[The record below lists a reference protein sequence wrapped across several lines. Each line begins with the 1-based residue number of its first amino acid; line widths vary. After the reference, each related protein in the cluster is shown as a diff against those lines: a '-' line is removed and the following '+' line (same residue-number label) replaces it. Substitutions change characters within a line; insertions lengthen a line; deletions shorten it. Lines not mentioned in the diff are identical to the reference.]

1 MTDYFDGRIA
11 RARGQVSPL
20 GIFLDLTADK
30 VLVAG
35 VLIAM
40 VEVGLLPTWI
50 VATLLVRELVVQGV
64 RQLAAS
70 ASVVIS
76 ARGLGKWKAF
86 GTNVA
91 IGVLLLAFDAQT
103 GGPGGTRRGGVDRP
117 GDRLLAGG
125 RWRSCWRSSPASP
138 TCAGRCPS
146 CSARSVAGLEPA
158 GSPRPGAGSRSPPRP
173 SRPAPS
179 PRREGGVG
187 EREEPA
193 RRAQDRVVQ
202 LARAGGA
209 PSRQTLVAAGA
220 DEHAVLVGRQAHRR
234 RADVRG
240 RHHQHQLVGEDL
252 GPALVDA
259 GREER

>member
-1 MTDYFDGRIA
+1 MTAPRARLTSLPNLLGLSRIVATPVLVALLLLPFPGAGLLACVLFVAAAMTDYFDGRIA

-91 IGVLLLAFDAQT
+91 VGVLLLAFDAQT
-103 GGPGGTRRGGVDRP
+103 GGPVAGIVAASTIQAVGYWLAVLAVVLAVVSAVAYLRGALPILLGEDRP
-117 GDRLLAGG
+117 A
-125 RWRSCWRSSPASP
+125 
-138 TCAGRCPS
+138 
-146 CSARSVAGLEPA
+146 
-158 GSPRPGAGSRSPPRP
+158 
-173 SRPAPS
+173 
-179 PRREGGVG
+179 
-187 EREEPA
+187 
-193 RRAQDRVVQ
+193 
-202 LARAGGA
+202 
-209 PSRQTLVAAGA
+209 
-220 DEHAVLVGRQAHRR
+220 
-234 RADVRG
+234 
-240 RHHQHQLVGEDL
+240 
-252 GPALVDA
+252 
-259 GREER
+259 

>member
-1 MTDYFDGRIA
+1 MRAPRPRLTTLPNLLGLGRILATPVVVALLLLPFPGAGLVACVVFVAAAMTDYFDGRIA

-50 VATLLVRELVVQGV
+50 VAALLVRELVVQGV

-91 IGVLLLAFDAQT
+91 IAVLLLAYDAQT
-103 GGPGGTRRGGVDRP
+103 GGPV
-117 GDRLLAGG
+117 G
-125 RWRSCWRSSPASP
+125 RVIAAP
-138 TCAGRCPS
+138 T
-146 CSARSVAGLEPA
+146 
-158 GSPRPGAGSRSPPRP
+158 
-173 SRPAPS
+173 
-179 PRREGGVG
+179 
-187 EREEPA
+187 
-193 RRAQDRVVQ
+193 VQ
-202 LARAGGA
+202 AIGYWL
-209 PSRQTLVAAGA
+209 
-220 DEHAVLVGRQAHRR
+220 AVLAVVLAVVSGVAYL
-234 RADVRG
+234 RG
-240 RHHQHQLVGEDL
+240 ALPILLGEDR
-252 GPALVDA
+252 AA
-259 GREER
+259 